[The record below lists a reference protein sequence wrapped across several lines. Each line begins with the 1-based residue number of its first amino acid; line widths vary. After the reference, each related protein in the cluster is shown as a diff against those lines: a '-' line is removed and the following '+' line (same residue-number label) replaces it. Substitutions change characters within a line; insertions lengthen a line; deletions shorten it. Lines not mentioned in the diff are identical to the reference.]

1 MNISLKRPALAC
13 AALAMAG
20 LAMLASP
27 ALAGPTYQFLVSTGT
42 QPSNVGII
50 SLVQITSTTVGVSV
64 DLSDTSL
71 PNPQY
76 GFINT
81 GGPHTPFTFTLA
93 GTEVGVT
100 ATFIQPL
107 GGIFNGSELLTLST
121 SPNESNTPFGVFG
134 VAVDSSAG
142 NGSVNAYFGDLKF
155 LVTRSSGLD
164 TNDFITNSVI
174 SPGDNSYFAADLT
187 DGNGGAFGNTGA
199 QAWSVRTTCTTN
211 CPTPTLFDVNVPE
224 PASVAL
230 FGTALAGLG
239 LVSRR
244 RRKDTAA

>member
-1 MNISLKRPALAC
+1 MNIRLKRPALAR

-27 ALAGPTYQFLVSTGT
+27 AQAGPTYQFLLSTGT
-42 QPSNVGII
+42 QPNNVGVI
-50 SLVQITSTTVGVSV
+50 SLVQINSTTVGVAV

-71 PNPQY
+71 PNPRY

-93 GTEVGVT
+93 GTETGVT
-100 ATFIQPL
+100 GTFIQPL

-142 NGSVNAYFGDLKF
+142 NGSGNAYYGDLKL
-155 LVTRSSGLD
+155 LVTRSSGLSTD
-164 TNDFITNSVI
+164 DFITNSAI
-174 SPGDNSYFAADLT
+174 SPGDNAYFAADLT
-187 DGNGGAFGNTGA
+187 DGSANTGA
-199 QAWSVRTTCTTN
+199 QAWMTRTTCTTN

-230 FGTALAGLG
+230 FGTALVGLG
-239 LVSRR
+239 LLGKR
-244 RRKDTAA
+244 RRKDIAA